1 VRESERTFGL
11 HYKRGKEEKEGR
23 KDCRVLKR
31 EMVND

>member
-1 VRESERTFGL
+1 VREHLASITKGE
-11 HYKRGKEEKEGR
+11 KKKKEGR